1 MLFATE
7 TQGQPM
13 DLFHKIS
20 VLQADFWWLGDLEEI
35 ICPWKESV
43 AGEKT
48 IQGVWGAFMCKTAG
62 MCYFLEASS
71 PLPPAENVNSA
82 LWPHP
87 NWSVMS
93 AGKISSKSGRR
104 V

>member
-7 TQGQPM
+7 SQGQPM

-62 MCYFLEASS
+62 MCYFLEASPPPPTRWKCEFR
-71 PLPPAENVNSA
+71 PLTTPKLVSNVCWENFQ
-82 LWPHP
+82 
-87 NWSVMS
+87 
-93 AGKISSKSGRR
+93 
-104 V
+104 

>member
-7 TQGQPM
+7 SQGQPM

-48 IQGVWGAFMCKTAG
+48 IQGVRGDFICNTWHVLFVRSL
-62 MCYFLEASS
+62 F
-71 PLPPAENVNSA
+71 PLPTHWEGEFRPLTTPKLVSNVCWENFQ
-82 LWPHP
+82 
-87 NWSVMS
+87 
-93 AGKISSKSGRR
+93 
-104 V
+104 